1 MVMTDPI
8 ADFLTRIRNANSVN
22 HEKVEIPAS
31 NVKKTLAGILKNEGM
46 IKDFEFI
53 EDGKQGMLRL
63 YLKYGV
69 NKEKVITGL
78 KRISKPGLRVYAK
91 KDEVPRVL
99 GGLGHAIISTSQG
112 IMSDKEARKRGLG
125 GEVICYVW

>member
-8 ADFLTRIRNANSVN
+8 ADFFTRIRNANMVM

-31 NVKKTLAGILKNEGM
+31 KTKIAMAEILKNEGF
-46 IKDFEFI
+46 IKAYEQI
-53 EDGKQGMLRL
+53 EDGKQGIIRV
-63 YLKYGV
+63 YLKYGA

-78 KRISKPGLRVYAK
+78 KRISKPGLKVYCK
-91 KDEVPRVL
+91 KDEIPKVL
-99 GGLGHAIISTSQG
+99 GGLGIAIISTSKG
-112 IMSDKEARKRGLG
+112 IVTDKEARKLGLG